1 MGIIHAKRLLSRQ
14 IHNRE
19 PDDEVF
25 MSCQFAS
32 VLERELKA
40 VGLSPL
46 TASSCANEADASLVP
61 SRRAVAGDAAPV
73 SFEVTDKTAF
83 SPKAVNLSF
92 SLRHYARDG
101 KRSGRSDPS
110 LVTGWNEAGYL
121 RDTGQGIVGEMRFA
135 TASGTLVSI
144 YAGIGGE
151 GRADVRVRAVKDGV
165 EHSFSLDDF
174 SECRRDGDETPAPL
188 AAQAAL
194 PAGKAS
200 RNAESKDEARRAPTY
215 SARPGGRGIA
225 AGHPNRTGDLVC

>member
-46 TASSCANEADASLVP
+46 TVSSCANDLVP
-61 SRRAVAGDAAPV
+61 SRLTVAGDAVPV
-73 SFEVTDKTAF
+73 SFEITDKTAF
-83 SPKAVNLSF
+83 SPKALNLSF
-92 SLRHYARDG
+92 SLRHYARDAS
-101 KRSGRSDPS
+101 RSGWSDPS

-121 RDTGQGIVGEMRFA
+121 RDTGQGIAGEMRFA

-144 YAGIGGE
+144 YAGIGDE
-151 GRADVRVRAVKDGV
+151 GRTDVRVRAVKDGV

-174 SECRRDGDETPAPL
+174 SECRRDGTVPSAPL
-188 AAQAAL
+188 AAHAAL
-194 PAGKAS
+194 PAGEAS
-200 RNAESKDEARRAPTY
+200 RNVEPEDEARQTTTY
-215 SARPGGRGIA
+215 TARSAGRQLAVGR
-225 AGHPNRTGDLVC
+225 PNRARDLVC